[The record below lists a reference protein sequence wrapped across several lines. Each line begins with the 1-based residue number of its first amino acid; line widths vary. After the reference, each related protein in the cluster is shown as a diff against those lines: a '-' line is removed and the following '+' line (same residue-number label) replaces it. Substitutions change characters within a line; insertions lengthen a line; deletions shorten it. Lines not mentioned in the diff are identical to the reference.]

1 MNCWSTLGVSSDAD
15 ERTIR
20 RSYAALLKV
29 HRPDED
35 LDAFQRLREAYE
47 QALAIARWHAQEL
60 DADDG
65 ANLVGQAVEPAPEPV
80 DHQAHRLRIEA
91 SLRDLSHSN
100 LESVATQAR
109 TDNQLVAFELSLLE
123 RCLADGEHGHA
134 AAQWAINN
142 LRWLSPWQEASLPS
156 ARMDVL
162 FDRLLARA
170 LSELQQILGTGDEQG
185 FLTRLGELF
194 AREWLQQFDRRSRLS
209 RDLVD
214 VLLAAPRWSK
224 ALFQTV
230 AARCLWSD
238 DLAWRDGWLEQWKEL
253 QRRVELCNFYEEIDS
268 YLTLDK
274 PETSRAKATWLLFK
288 PLSDQQR
295 RRLVDSFEI
304 PEWSMC
310 EVIERKLKR
319 EAPEVFSMLAPHG
332 ATNWREW
339 QRAAVQWPGVG
350 ISLWLL
356 LSATTSLQLWDS
368 DDSLIFVLAR
378 AGMASLVLVVVLLL
392 AHRLWRLCTGWFLAA
407 DVQLSQWLLP
417 ASWVRNGKGILLS
430 RHVLPSLFIGCVP
443 VLTSMRADMT
453 AILAGV
459 VAGVLAFIYAN
470 FSVRVGPPLVVL
482 GDYLYR
488 FQAHWSKAL
497 WVAGGVCILVGT
509 FWGVQHRDELRMEQ
523 RPLLQAH
530 EKLLSTDKRCEE
542 LLEAV
547 ANRRPGEESMTKMR
561 ELLCRDPLRRE
572 ASPEGQR

>member
-1 MNCWSTLGVSSDAD
+1 MNCWNILGVPSDAD

-35 LDAFQRLREAYE
+35 LSAFQRLREAYE

-60 DADDG
+60 DSDDE
-65 ANLVGQAVEPAPEPV
+65 ANLVEQVVGAASESV
-80 DHQAHRLRIEA
+80 DHQSYRLRIEA

-100 LESVATQAR
+100 LDLVATQAR
-109 TDNQLVAFELSLLE
+109 TDNQLVAFELLLLE
-123 RCLADGEHGHA
+123 RCLADGEDGHA
-134 AAQWAINN
+134 AAQWAIKN

-162 FDRLLARA
+162 FNRLLARA
-170 LSELQQILGTGDEQG
+170 LGELRRMLGAGDEQG
-185 FLTRLGELF
+185 FLTRLVELF
-194 AREWLQQFDRRSRLS
+194 AQDWLQQFDRRSRLS

-224 ALFQTV
+224 AFFQTV

-274 PETSRAKATWLLFK
+274 PDTPRAKATWLLFK

-356 LSATTSLQLWDS
+356 LSATTSLQLWGS
-368 DDSLIFVLAR
+368 DDSTIFVLAR
-378 AGMASLVLVVVLLL
+378 AGMASLVLVVLLL
-392 AHRLWRLCTGWFLAA
+392 PAHRLWRLCTRWFLAA
-407 DVQLSQWLLP
+407 DVRLSQWLLP

-443 VLTSMRADMT
+443 VLASMRADMT

-459 VAGVLAFIYAN
+459 AAGALAFIYAS

-523 RPLLQAH
+523 RPMLQAQG
-530 EKLLSTDKRCEE
+530 KLLRIDKKCEE
-542 LLEAV
+542 QLV
-547 ANRRPGEESMTKMR
+547 AAASRSSGEVSVTKMR
-561 ELLCRDPLRRE
+561 ELLCRAPLRRE
-572 ASPEGQR
+572 AAPEEQR